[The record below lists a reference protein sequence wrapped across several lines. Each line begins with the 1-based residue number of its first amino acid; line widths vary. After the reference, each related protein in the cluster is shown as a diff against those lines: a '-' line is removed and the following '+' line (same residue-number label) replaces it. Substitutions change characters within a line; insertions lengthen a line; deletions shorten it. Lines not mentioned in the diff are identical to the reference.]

1 MLLLEEGVVIVAVET
16 EEASLP
22 WLVPVTTDDDAA
34 WPLILT
40 LPPPPPPPPR
50 RPLGAAQTAKQSLA
64 ALQCNYMI
72 VLPSNEGRNSK
83 TPNITGLFF

>member
-1 MLLLEEGVVIVAVET
+1 MLIFEEGVIVVAVET

-22 WLVPVTTDDDAA
+22 WLVPVTTDA

-40 LPPPPPPPPR
+40 LPPPPPPPR

-64 ALQCNYMI
+64 ALQCNYI
-72 VLPSNEGRNSK
+72 HDGFAFKSGEKFKDTKYYKL
-83 TPNITGLFF
+83 IFF